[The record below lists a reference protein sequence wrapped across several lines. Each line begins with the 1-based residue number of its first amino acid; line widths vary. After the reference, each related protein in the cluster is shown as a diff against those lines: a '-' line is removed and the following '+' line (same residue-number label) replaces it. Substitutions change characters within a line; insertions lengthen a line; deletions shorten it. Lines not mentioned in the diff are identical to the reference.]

1 MYNRA
6 FPVGN
11 ALLFFAGG
19 MMSLFRLPR
28 GKLPLSFLAVPT
40 GKDSWVECPRQTVND
55 FIGIRGSVC
64 GLFLFVQTHAPLDIG
79 KQHIYEKVFYADVQ
93 TLANTFQRVQGWI
106 LNAAL
111 NMPNVCGIHVT
122 T

>member
-1 MYNRA
+1 MMFSSSMKLFWGKITSNLREILQCGSIHINRCA
-6 FPVGN
+6 F
-11 ALLFFAGG
+11 
-19 MMSLFRLPR
+19 
-28 GKLPLSFLAVPT
+28 
-40 GKDSWVECPRQTVND
+40 
-55 FIGIRGSVC
+55 
-64 GLFLFVQTHAPLDIG
+64 
-79 KQHIYEKVFYADVQ
+79 IYEKVFYADVQ

>member
-1 MYNRA
+1 MKLFWGKITGNLREILQCGSIHINRCA
-6 FPVGN
+6 F
-11 ALLFFAGG
+11 
-19 MMSLFRLPR
+19 
-28 GKLPLSFLAVPT
+28 
-40 GKDSWVECPRQTVND
+40 
-55 FIGIRGSVC
+55 
-64 GLFLFVQTHAPLDIG
+64 
-79 KQHIYEKVFYADVQ
+79 IYEKVFYADVQ

>member
-1 MYNRA
+1 MKLFWGKITGNLREILQCSSIHINRCA
-6 FPVGN
+6 FIH
-11 ALLFFAGG
+11 
-19 MMSLFRLPR
+19 
-28 GKLPLSFLAVPT
+28 K
-40 GKDSWVECPRQTVND
+40 
-55 FIGIRGSVC
+55 
-64 GLFLFVQTHAPLDIG
+64 
-79 KQHIYEKVFYADVQ
+79 KVFYADVQ

>member
-1 MYNRA
+1 
-6 FPVGN
+6 
-11 ALLFFAGG
+11 
-19 MMSLFRLPR
+19 MMGLFRLPC
-28 GKLPLSFLAVPT
+28 GKLPLTFLAVPA
-40 GKDSWVECPRQTVND
+40 GKDGRVECPRQAVDD

>member
-11 ALLFFAGG
+11 ALFLFAGS
-19 MMSLFRLPR
+19 MMSLLRLPCS
-28 GKLPLSFLAVPT
+28 KLPLAFLAVPA
-40 GKDSWVECPRQTVND
+40 GKNGRVECPRQAVDD
-55 FIGIRGSVC
+55 FIGIRGSIC
-64 GLFLFVQTHAPLDIG
+64 GLFLFVQMHAPLDIG

>member
-1 MYNRA
+1 MGFTPEQIKGRINRCA
-6 FPVGN
+6 F
-11 ALLFFAGG
+11 
-19 MMSLFRLPR
+19 
-28 GKLPLSFLAVPT
+28 
-40 GKDSWVECPRQTVND
+40 
-55 FIGIRGSVC
+55 
-64 GLFLFVQTHAPLDIG
+64 
-79 KQHIYEKVFYADVQ
+79 IYEKVFYADVQ